1 MIKRTLSNVL
11 FGSALIAVLG
21 ACGAPENNAMADQE
35 NNHEHAKEIVQTQE
49 VEGAWENVDARSFR
63 EHMSD
68 GGAVVVDVR
77 TDGEVAQGMIP
88 NAVQIEFN
96 SAEFNSKF
104 EELDKSSPILLYC
117 AAGGRSGKSMQLL
130 KDMGFNKVYNLEGGI
145 GAWQAAEMPI
155 EIPE

>member
-1 MIKRTLSNVL
+1 MITRTLSNSL
-11 FGSALIAVLG
+11 FAFAMIAVIG
-21 ACGAPENNAMADQE
+21 ACGAPSNDTAAIQE
-35 NNHEHAKEIVQTQE
+35 QPQEGIQIQE
-49 VEGAWENVDARSFR
+49 VEGTWEDIDASSFR
-63 EHMSD
+63 QHMSD
-68 GGAVVVDVR
+68 NGAVVVDVR

-104 EELDKSSPILLYC
+104 AELDKSSPILLYC